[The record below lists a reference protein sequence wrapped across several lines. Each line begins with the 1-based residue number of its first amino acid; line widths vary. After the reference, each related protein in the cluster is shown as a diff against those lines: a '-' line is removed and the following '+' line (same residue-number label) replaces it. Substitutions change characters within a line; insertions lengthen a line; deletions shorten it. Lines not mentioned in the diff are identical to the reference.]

1 MNPYWLTFAE
11 SVCSTARMMDRLG
24 LTAGTSGN
32 ISMRVPGQSY
42 AVITPSGMPYQSL
55 TPNDMT
61 VIDLAGQQVA
71 GIHPASSETP
81 LHAHL
86 YSVFESIHAVVH
98 THSLYATAFSVVRKP
113 IPLVSLEGLGVN
125 SLNVPVAE
133 YALPGTSDLA
143 ISAELALRSN
153 PGVQAILLPNHG
165 LVTIG
170 AALED
175 AFSLAINVEREAQIL
190 AIASSLG
197 TPVQLTASQLS
208 QINATYAAMH
218 AKTA

>member
-1 MNPYWLTFAE
+1 
-11 SVCSTARMMDRLG
+11 
-24 LTAGTSGN
+24 
-32 ISMRVPGQSY
+32 
-42 AVITPSGMPYQSL
+42 
-55 TPNDMT
+55 
-61 VIDLAGQQVA
+61 
-71 GIHPASSETP
+71 
-81 LHAHL
+81 
-86 YSVFESIHAVVH
+86 
-98 THSLYATAFSVVRKP
+98 
-113 IPLVSLEGLGVN
+113 LGVN

-197 TPVQLTASQLS
+197 TPVQLTAAQLS

>member
-1 MNPYWLTFAE
+1 
-11 SVCSTARMMDRLG
+11 
-24 LTAGTSGN
+24 
-32 ISMRVPGQSY
+32 
-42 AVITPSGMPYQSL
+42 MPYQSL

-113 IPLVSLEGLGVN
+113 IPLVSLEDWASIPSTCPWRNMPCL
-125 SLNVPVAE
+125 
-133 YALPGTSDLA
+133 ALPTWQSVPSWL
-143 ISAELALRSN
+143 SAATRVCR
-153 PGVQAILLPNHG
+153 PFCCPITG

-197 TPVQLTASQLS
+197 TPVQLTAAQLS

>member
-1 MNPYWLTFAE
+1 
-11 SVCSTARMMDRLG
+11 
-24 LTAGTSGN
+24 
-32 ISMRVPGQSY
+32 
-42 AVITPSGMPYQSL
+42 
-55 TPNDMT
+55 
-61 VIDLAGQQVA
+61 
-71 GIHPASSETP
+71 
-81 LHAHL
+81 
-86 YSVFESIHAVVH
+86 VFESIHAVVH

-197 TPVQLTASQLS
+197 TPVQLTAAQLS

>member
-1 MNPYWLTFAE
+1 MQWCIPIRCTPQLSLSFENPFPW
-11 SVCSTARMMDRLG
+11 SVSR
-24 LTAGTSGN
+24 
-32 ISMRVPGQSY
+32 
-42 AVITPSGMPYQSL
+42 
-55 TPNDMT
+55 
-61 VIDLAGQQVA
+61 
-71 GIHPASSETP
+71 
-81 LHAHL
+81 
-86 YSVFESIHAVVH
+86 
-98 THSLYATAFSVVRKP
+98 
-113 IPLVSLEGLGVN
+113 LGVN